1 MGKGYATEG
10 ARALIRKGFAELG
23 VRQVIAQTMAINL
36 ASRRVLEKAGLKL
49 VRIFYQPW
57 PYPVEGRDLGDAEY
71 ALSAAEWEQ
80 QNQHA
85 VRRARDHGQQ

>member
-10 ARALIRKGFAELG
+10 ARALIHKGFAELG
-23 VRQVIAQTMAINL
+23 ARRVIAQTMAVNL
-36 ASRRVLEKAGLKL
+36 ASRRVLEKGGLKL
-49 VRIFYQPW
+49 VRIFHQPW
-57 PYPVEGRDLGDAEY
+57 PYPVPGRDLGDAEY

-85 VRRARDHGQQ
+85 VRRARDHTQQ